1 MIGYLERYADAVL
14 EIPAFNDPS
23 PRRITR
29 SGRS

>member
-23 PRRITR
+23 PWRITR